1 MGVTLRSPNRQRAL
15 VGVTWHR
22 SALPLR
28 IELLEP
34 VGLGRL
40 LRHEYGHC
48 NGLIHPDG
56 KLDKWR
62 EVVGSEREKIAALV
76 HRQWL
81 EITGRREVAPA
92 RNAESATAAPP
103 LKPRRDV
110 ALRAPRAFS
119 GEGY

>member
-62 EVVGSEREKIAALV
+62 EVAPRIEKSLRPSRTTNGWRLRDGAPRRVGEPRRKI
-76 HRQWL
+76 L
-81 EITGRREVAPA
+81 EIEILEV
-92 RNAESATAAPP
+92 RNIEQHAPP
-103 LKPRRDV
+103 LC
-110 ALRAPRAFS
+110 S
-119 GEGY
+119 C